1 MIYLLLAIASSACVS
16 IFMRLSEDHIKN
28 EMAMFMANYG
38 VCVLLSAALMSQPV
52 GQVLSKGPAAIL
64 TVGVITGVLYLGSF
78 MLLKYNMKHN
88 GIVLSSTF
96 MKLGVLIPT
105 LMAVI
110 IFGEQP
116 GMLQITGIILAVA
129 AIVVIQFEK
138 DAIKEG
144 NKKIWL
150 LMILVGSGLADAMAN
165 VYEQVGQPEGKDGYL
180 LVTFVTA
187 LVLAT
192 AFAAGGAATGKAPI
206 GKADLL
212 FGMLIGIPNYFSA
225 RFLLLALGSVDAVIA
240 YPVYSV
246 ATLITITVVGLLCF
260 HEKLSKKKAVA
271 LAMIVAALCLLNL

>member
-1 MIYLLLAIASSACVS
+1 MMYLILAIASSACVS
-16 IFMRLSEDHIKN
+16 IFMRLSENYIKN

-38 VCVLLSAALMSQPV
+38 VCVVLSTAFMGQSAAL
-52 GQVLSKGPAAIL
+52 VLSKPPAAIL
-64 TVGVITGVLYLGSF
+64 VTGTVTGILYLASF

-105 LMAVI
+105 LMAVVV
-110 IFGEQP
+110 FGESP
-116 GMLQITGIILAVA
+116 TILQAAGILLAVT
-129 AIVVIQFEK
+129 AIVVIQLEK
-138 DAIKEG
+138 EALKEG

-150 LMILVGSGLADAMAN
+150 LLVLIGSGMADAMAN
-165 VYEQVGQPEGKDGYL
+165 IYEQVGHPDGKDGYL

-192 AFAAGGAATGKAPI
+192 GFALSGAKSGKANF
-206 GKADLL
+206 GKADLF
-212 FGMLIGIPNYFSA
+212 FGMLIGVPNYFSA

-260 HEKLSKKKAVA
+260 REKLSRKKALA
-271 LAMIVAALCLLNL
+271 LVMIIAALCLLNL

>member
-1 MIYLLLAIASSACVS
+1 MMYLILAIASSACVS
-16 IFMRLSEDHIKN
+16 IFMRLSENYIKN

-38 VCVLLSAALMSQPV
+38 VCVVLSTAFMGQSAAL
-52 GQVLSKGPAAIL
+52 VLSKPPAAIL
-64 TVGVITGVLYLGSF
+64 VTGTVTGILYLASF

-105 LMAVI
+105 LMAVVV
-110 IFGEQP
+110 FGESP
-116 GMLQITGIILAVA
+116 TMLQAAGILLAVT
-129 AIVVIQFEK
+129 AIVVIQLEK
-138 DAIKEG
+138 EAIKEG

-150 LMILVGSGLADAMAN
+150 LLVLIGSGMADAMAN
-165 VYEQVGQPEGKDGYL
+165 IYEQVGHPDGKDGYL

-192 AFAAGGAATGKAPI
+192 GFALSGAKSGKGNF
-206 GKADLL
+206 GKADLF
-212 FGMLIGIPNYFSA
+212 FGMLIGVPNYFSA

-260 HEKLSKKKAVA
+260 REKLSRKKTLA
-271 LAMIVAALCLLNL
+271 LVMIIAALCLLNL